1 VIPGGN
7 DQLYEEAGKKAACFY
22 CAILWL
28 FSAPSCNHFGRHGE
42 WKKYLATKILV
53 KVANWRRTD

>member
-28 FSAPSCNHFGRHGE
+28 LLIIWLCIR
-42 WKKYLATKILV
+42 LILV
-53 KVANWRRTD
+53 AYLLDQPGLPAIIASLI